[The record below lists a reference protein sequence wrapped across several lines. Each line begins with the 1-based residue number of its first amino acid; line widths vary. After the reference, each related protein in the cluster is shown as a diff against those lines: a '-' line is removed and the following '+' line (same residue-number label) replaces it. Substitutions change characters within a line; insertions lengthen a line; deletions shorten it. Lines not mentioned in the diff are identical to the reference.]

1 MRNMRFGQSTNS
13 EIKVAKKILF
23 RLFWCTHQFSNTKF
37 INQYKVKGA
46 MTPISNLI
54 TSPQSI
60 ILQRNR
66 LCSVDWQNQTLSRM
80 QDHRGSFTTLISK
93 LVINNYFMTQ
103 QCDSPSTQAHQVLP
117 RKKIKYY
124 ITWALPP
131 SKKRKDNCVKLPIA
145 EYQLSKLIILKLI
158 K

>member
-1 MRNMRFGQSTNS
+1 MRNTRFSQSTNS

-66 LCSVDWQNQTLSRM
+66 LCSVDWQNQTLLRM

-117 RKKIKYY
+117 RKKKSTILLEPFP
-124 ITWALPP
+124 LP
-131 SKKRKDNCVKLPIA
+131 RKGKTIA
-145 EYQLSKLIILKLI
+145 SNSQLRSINYQS
-158 K
+158 

>member
-1 MRNMRFGQSTNS
+1 
-13 EIKVAKKILF
+13 
-23 RLFWCTHQFSNTKF
+23 
-37 INQYKVKGA
+37 

-117 RKKIKYY
+117 RKKKSTILLEPFP
-124 ITWALPP
+124 LP
-131 SKKRKDNCVKLPIA
+131 RKGKTIA
-145 EYQLSKLIILKLI
+145 SNSQLRSINYQS
-158 K
+158 

>member
-1 MRNMRFGQSTNS
+1 MRNTRFGQSTNS

-23 RLFWCTHQFSNTKF
+23 RLFWCAHQFSNTKF

-117 RKKIKYY
+117 RKKKSTILLEPFP
-124 ITWALPP
+124 LP
-131 SKKRKDNCVKLPIA
+131 RKGKTIA
-145 EYQLSKLIILKLI
+145 SNSQLRSINYQS
-158 K
+158 